1 MAPPPRII
9 AGLISDTHGLL
20 RPEVHK
26 ALEGVD
32 LIIHA
37 GDVGGN
43 DILDELRIIAP
54 VHAVYGNTD
63 PVGDPGLQGE
73 LTLPLGGLEIHVSHG
88 HELGSPTPAKL
99 VAAYHHPIIVY
110 GHTHKQMI
118 QHIGDQ
124 LVINPGAAGHRRFNL
139 AASVARLTIANGEAE
154 AEIVP
159 LA

>member
-1 MAPPPRII
+1 MATPPRIV

-20 RPEVHK
+20 RSEVHK

-37 GDVGGN
+37 GDVGGS
-43 DILDELRIIAP
+43 DILEQLRIIAP

-63 PVGDPGLQGE
+63 PLDDPSLQRE
-73 LTLPLGGLEIHVSHG
+73 LILPLGGLEIHVSHG

-99 VAAYHHPIIVY
+99 VAAYHHAIIVY

-118 QHIGDQ
+118 QRVGDQ
-124 LVINPGAAGHRRFNL
+124 LVINPGAAGARRFNL
-139 AASVARLTIANGEAE
+139 VPSVVRLTIANGKAE